1 MKSGS
6 LLLTF
11 KATIYR
17 IGINLVVDVPSKV
30 TKKLTAT
37 RGQIKVQ
44 GTINDFPFHTTLMP
58 VKDKPYIL
66 YVNTPML
73 KGTDVVEGDAVKFSI
88 AQDLEHYEYYYPMPA
103 ILARKLE
110 SEKLLKQFEGLTM
123 SRRKD
128 ILKYLS
134 YVKTEETLL
143 KHVLTLLQRLKAGEK
158 NIRIP

>member
-1 MKSGS
+1 MKNDHQ
-6 LLLTF
+6 LLNF

-17 IGINLVVDVPSKV
+17 IGINLVVDVPAKV
-30 TKKLTAT
+30 TNKLKAT
-37 RGQIKVQ
+37 KGLIKVQ
-44 GTINDFPFHTTLMP
+44 GTINSFPFHTTLMP

-73 KGTDVVEGDAVKFSI
+73 KGTGAVEGDAVKFSLE
-88 AQDLEHYEYYYPMPA
+88 QDLNHYEHHYPMPA
-103 ILARKLE
+103 ILARKLKD
-110 SEKLLKQFEGLTM
+110 EKLLDQFEQLTE
-123 SRRKD
+123 SRKKD

-143 KHVLTLLQRLKAGEK
+143 KHITILLQRLRAGEK